1 MKVSSVWVPLSLH
14 TLKCIKALGIDLLG
28 AILNA
33 DGTHVYEP
41 EYVKQNRED
50 TGEGE
55 GDEREL
61 SVRSTQRKSWFNP
74 STDKSS
80 SSRTFFMPQRRQF
93 QSVVKEEELE
103 ASDTEF

>member
-1 MKVSSVWVPLSLH
+1 
-14 TLKCIKALGIDLLG
+14 LKCIKALGIDLLG

-103 ASDTEF
+103 ASDKEF